1 MKRKV
6 VQKLM
11 CAMLASSMLMTG
23 FGVEAFASEDK
34 NQQELSTEAPVTD
47 EKVTYTIACQ
57 LSPNWEIRQ
66 KANSGS
72 GWRRKPTFT
81 SNG

>member
-1 MKRKV
+1 MRMKRKV

-34 NQQELSTEAPVTD
+34 NQQELSTEGGSRF
-47 EKVTYTIACQ
+47 IAMDDG
-57 LSPNWEIRQ
+57 WE
-66 KANSGS
+66 
-72 GWRRKPTFT
+72 
-81 SNG
+81 

>member
-34 NQQELSTEAPVTD
+34 KSAGTE
-47 EKVTYTIACQ
+47 Y
-57 LSPNWEIRQ
+57 
-66 KANSGS
+66 GS
-72 GWRRKPTFT
+72 AG
-81 SNG
+81 NG

>member
-1 MKRKV
+1 MRMKRKV

-34 NQQELSTEAPVTD
+34 NQQEPRTEAPVTD
-47 EKVTYTIACQ
+47 EKETYTI
-57 LSPNWEIRQ
+57 
-66 KANSGS
+66 G
-72 GWRRKPTFT
+72 
-81 SNG
+81 

>member
-1 MKRKV
+1 MRMKRKV

-47 EKVTYTIACQ
+47 EKVTYTIGISW
-57 LSPNWEIRQ
+57 LFGSV
-66 KANSGS
+66 KAF
-72 GWRRKPTFT
+72 PVHP
-81 SNG
+81 